1 MLRPWKATPFLPL
14 ALRARIGE
22 VSRASHWSIT
32 LGHFRIQQISRHFEG
47 ERESRGGKIFHRGTF
62 LRQTFLNELA
72 FALGQWSLE
81 QPPVAADVIAVR
93 SQKRKLLIN
102 HRRRPFDV

>member
-32 LGHFRIQQISRHFEG
+32 LGHFRIQQISRG
-47 ERESRGGKIFHRGTF
+47 RSLLQANYR
-62 LRQTFLNELA
+62 LPA
-72 FALGQWSLE
+72 F
-81 QPPVAADVIAVR
+81 
-93 SQKRKLLIN
+93 
-102 HRRRPFDV
+102 RR